1 MEYDVKTLAIDF
13 EFNRTKEPHVH
24 PVSVSF
30 RPYGIH
36 MVKREG
42 ESGRLFP
49 LAPAET
55 LWLTDDTEAQEV
67 AKFKI
72 QRFIREGF
80 AILSFGGIAEGRA
93 LSAIGIEPCSYP
105 MFDLYVLFMQLK
117 HTWHKYMYG
126 RYVNQWGELV
136 ESTPPQF
143 DRITGE
149 KVFGDNM
156 QILNSL
162 SACVA
167 HVLGRKIDT
176 KHKDM
181 IRNLII
187 SDPETFSDFDKEAI
201 LRYNESDIIYLPEL
215 MLKMM
220 DDFCAVTGLDHETAW
235 RVMIQHGEYVQAL
248 ADEEDTGIPIDVVK
262 ATNLGYNYE
271 LAKDHLIGSLC
282 EIYPFY
288 ERAKPSG
295 GELIGEWVNKYS
307 NFERYLK
314 ETGKLEGWPRTEPT
328 KAYPSGKLKTDG
340 KTLKELEG
348 SDEALKMLRQV
359 SKSVNQ
365 MSWFNGSKESNIL
378 NYIGSDGRIR
388 TWFAPFGTLTGRN
401 APLPS
406 KGYIPAMAKWIR
418 SLMVPPEGYVFI
430 EPDWSSQE
438 FIIAA
443 SLSGDLNMIEAYES
457 GDPYVYFM
465 KKVGAIPEDANND
478 WVKDPKKAP
487 ENLRADY
494 EKYSELRDLGKST
507 VLGLQF
513 QMGKTKLNVKLRSDT
528 GKEVSRETSDSL
540 WDFHHQLFKTYWN
553 WVSKTVEGYHRTG
566 VISLQDGW
574 CLLPD
579 NDSDTSTGN
588 QPVQG
593 TGACIFREA
602 TRRSIKDKIKIV
614 FGLHDA
620 LRALA
625 KVEENDDVER
635 RLLEHMRLAVEK
647 YLDHPIRNET
657 KIITHDVPYVEKAA
671 KAIYEKMKPYLETR
685 MESDYDIE
693 KRIEE
698 NLFGDME

>member
-126 RYVNQWGELV
+126 RYVSQWGELV

-235 RVMIQHGEYVQAL
+235 KVMIQHGEYVQTQAK
-248 ADEEDTGIPIDVVK
+248 AEDVGIPINCEY
-262 ATNLGYNYE
+262 AANLGHNYE

-282 EIYPFY
+282 ELYPFY
-288 ERAKPSG
+288 ERAKPTS
-295 GELIGEWVNKYS
+295 GELIGDWVKKYN
-307 NFERYLK
+307 NFEKYLID
-314 ETGKLEGWPRTEPT
+314 TGKINAWPRTEKS
-328 KAYPSGKLKTDG
+328 KAFPNGKLKTDED
-340 KTLKELEG
+340 TLEAFEG
-348 SDEALKMLRQV
+348 SDPALKMLRQV

-365 MSWFNGSKESNIL
+365 MAWFNGNKESNLL
-378 NYIGSDGRIR
+378 NYIGPDGRIR
-388 TWFAPFGTLTGRN
+388 TWLAPFGTLTGRN
-401 APLPS
+401 APKPS
-406 KGYIPAMAKWIR
+406 KGYVPAMAKWIR
-418 SLMVPPEGYVFI
+418 SIINPEKGKVILEF
-430 EPDWSSQE
+430 DWSAQE
-438 FIIAA
+438 FLIAA
-443 SLSGDLNMIEAYES
+443 SLSGDQAMVDAYMS
-457 GDPYVYFM
+457 GDPYTYFA
-465 KKVGAIPEDANND
+465 KAAGAIPTEGT
-478 WVKDPKKAP
+478 KKTHPA
-487 ENLRADY
+487 ERGLF
-494 EKYSELRDLGKST
+494 KSVT
-507 VLGLQF
+507 LGLQYGLGVANLSLKLSSD
-513 QMGKTKLNVKLRSDT
+513 MGRVVTEDETRKLVNLHKKVFATMWKWKQKVID
-528 GKEVSRETSDSL
+528 
-540 WDFHHQLFKTYWN
+540 Q
-553 WVSKTVEGYHRTG
+553 YHREG
-566 VISLQDGW
+566 VYILQDGW
-574 CLLPD
+574 ALLPD
-579 NDSDTSTGN
+579 NDADLSTAN
-588 QPVQG
+588 FPVQG
-593 TGACIFREA
+593 TGACVFREA
-602 TRRSIKDKIKIV
+602 FRLATKKGLTLIY
-614 FGLHDA
+614 GLHDA
-620 LRALA
+620 LRAECL
-625 KVEENDDVER
+625 EEDQEAVRDT
-635 RLLEHMRLAVEK
+635 LLSCMADAVSK
-647 YLDHPIRNET
+647 YLDHAIRNEGKT
-657 KIITHDVPYVEKAA
+657 VVHGVPFIEEGAEF
-671 KAIYEKMKPYLETR
+671 IYEKMKPYLETR